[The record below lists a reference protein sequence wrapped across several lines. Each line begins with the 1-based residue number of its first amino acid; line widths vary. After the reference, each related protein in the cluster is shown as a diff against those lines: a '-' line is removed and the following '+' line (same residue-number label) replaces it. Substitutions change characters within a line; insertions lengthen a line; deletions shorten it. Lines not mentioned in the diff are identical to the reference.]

1 MGVSL
6 FCSLSFDDFRNI
18 NAKMYNKA
26 VYNEDN
32 SMISRN

>member
-1 MGVSL
+1 MVVYHL
-6 FCSLSFDDFRNI
+6 VDFENI